1 MSRITC
7 REAFSEAQSKG
18 KTKVEGREAW
28 EKSLNP
34 TSPYPKHKIIQEEY
48 DSWNTDNNFGNSK
61 SQT

>member
-18 KTKVEGREAW
+18 KTKVEGREAL

-48 DSWNTDNNFGNSK
+48 DS
-61 SQT
+61 